1 MAFPDDLMK
10 DAFHLAARGG
20 KNPKQSSLR
29 RAVSTGYYALFNLLI
44 ADFVLNWGRKDQRVR
59 LGRMF
64 DHSRMRNASF
74 KPASSSPTPVEADL
88 MKVIKAFG
96 LLQDD
101 RHVADYDVAKNWTR
115 ADVMITLALAADA
128 FKAWKSIR
136 KEKIAQD
143 HLLTMF
149 GARRV

>member
-1 MAFPDDLMK
+1 MAFPDDLLN

-29 RAVSTGYYALFNLLI
+29 RAVSTAYYALFHLLI
-44 ADFVLNWGRKDQRVR
+44 ADFVLNWKPKDQRVR

-64 DHSRMRNASF
+64 EHSKMRNASF
-74 KPASSSPTPVEADL
+74 KPENSSPTPVEADL
-88 MKVIKAFG
+88 LRVVKSFAM
-96 LLQDD
+96 LQDD
-101 RHVADYDVAKNWTR
+101 RHAADYDVAKDWTR
-115 ADVMITLALAADA
+115 ADVMITLTLAADA

-136 KEKIAQD
+136 KEKTAQD